1 MLCDIILLQ
10 ESGMPQT
17 AEFYLNK
24 YICMNMFERFK
35 LKQHWKAG
43 TTSPLPSRIRVKN
56 WEKYHEIFRI
66 IWNLEYAVGS
76 PFIWHLSSFR
86 HDLLGPAVLG
96 QGGNGANTWQGSE
109 TSPVDW
115 LHSVFFHR
123 VTSCFMVGCFALE
136 SSHAFFWR
144 VPSFFPRI
152 AAPGKSKYR
161 KMCGHLFYQEI
172 ASQSRN

>member
-1 MLCDIILLQ
+1 MLQAQTTLRGWHYVTTSLSNPRQ
-10 ESGMPQT
+10 ESG
-17 AEFYLNK
+17 
-24 YICMNMFERFK
+24 
-35 LKQHWKAG
+35 
-43 TTSPLPSRIRVKN
+43 
-56 WEKYHEIFRI
+56 EISWNTVSRI
-66 IWNLEYAVGS
+66 IWNLEYALGS

-115 LHSVFFHR
+115 LHMFFFHR
-123 VTSCFMVGCFALE
+123 ATCCCMVGFFALE

-161 KMCGHLFYQEI
+161 KMWAHLFYQEI
-172 ASQSRN
+172 ASQFMN